1 MASLNATGGPSV
13 PDALDHGERAAV
25 AASHLNSLPPGV
37 RSELMQEA
45 SRLRVRAGGIMHHAG
60 ETSAHCELVVTGLV
74 RVYVAAAD
82 GRTMTVRYCRPGALI
97 GVVSMFR
104 PAFSLP
110 ASIEAVTAARLL
122 VLRPAIVRRA
132 ADRDARVA
140 RALLEEL
147 SERVVSFIAEI
158 PGSAFSTV
166 RQRVARHLLD
176 LAVERRSR
184 NEFAVAIVQQDLADA
199 VGTVREVVVRALREL
214 REDGLLLTRRDGIVL
229 VDPERLAGEAY
240 AAVAGGWNQ
249 SP

>member
-1 MASLNATGGPSV
+1 
-13 PDALDHGERAAV
+13 
-25 AASHLNSLPPGV
+25 
-37 RSELMQEA
+37 
-45 SRLRVRAGGIMHHAG
+45 MHHAG
-60 ETSAHCELVVTGLV
+60 ETSAHCELVVAGLV

-110 ASIEAVTAARLL
+110 ASIDAVTAARLL
-122 VLRPAIVRRA
+122 VLRPAVVRRVV
-132 ADRDARVA
+132 DRDARAA

-147 SERVVSFIAEI
+147 SERVVRFIAEI

-176 LAVERRSR
+176 LAVDRRRES
-184 NEFAVAIVQQDLADA
+184 ELVVAISQQELADA

-229 VDPERLAGEAY
+229 LDAERLAAVAS
-240 AAVAGGWNQ
+240 AAVAADWNQ
-249 SP
+249 SS